1 MSTRR
6 LRRSLS
12 RYANASRRWN
22 KRTGGSIYRS
32 RVWGLMNDRRRG
44 QAGRADATDPAASR
58 GPRRLEAAGRQ
69 AGGAREGVGEHGH
82 RDGAGR
88 GCGAEREAKVILV
101 RVVAPH
107 FVAGFE
113 TDGIVRRAAPIL
125 RRLEGLSDDAAR
137 VVIDRAG
144 WRASVVSDDP
154 Y

>member
-1 MSTRR
+1 M
-6 LRRSLS
+6 
-12 RYANASRRWN
+12 
-22 KRTGGSIYRS
+22 
-32 RVWGLMNDRRRG
+32 
-44 QAGRADATDPAASR
+44 
-58 GPRRLEAAGRQ
+58 
-69 AGGAREGVGEHGH
+69 
-82 RDGAGR
+82 
-88 GCGAEREAKVILV
+88 ILV